1 VPLRARSVG
10 QRMTSGAKRGRVAG
24 ARTAAQ
30 RVSAGGLP
38 ESLLTPVRRVGVLF
52 FGADEAGS
60 GGPNKAVCVRF
71 APGLDVYKGK
81 LETLW
86 VGHSGN

>member
-38 ESLLTPVRRVGVLF
+38 ESPHSVGAPGGRSVRLF
-52 FGADEAGS
+52 FAEEAGS
-60 GGPNKAVCVRF
+60 GGPI
-71 APGLDVYKGK
+71 K
-81 LETLW
+81 LSACDLPL
-86 VGHSGN
+86 V